1 MTTRK
6 KKSSR
11 EKRVL
16 IASVIVAATIVA
28 GSTFAWF
35 TSKDEVTNR
44 LTAKADY
51 GVSIT
56 EDFTPPED
64 WTPGQEINK
73 DVSAV
78 NTGNIDA
85 YMGMKLSYA
94 LKGKAVDPNGVA
106 IATPVPENAVK
117 IDTSATAN
125 EDWRKTYQTG
135 ELVVLAGEAVSADT
149 SIHVDGTAHD
159 NNDTEA
165 KAEFR
170 DGAVLVNSKTY
181 TPQTVGLYI
190 FRRQIEDMATETPKY
205 SFSGYYFDGTYYYKL
220 NTVIDND
227 GSVTV
232 DITGLQSVTYSVLT
246 DTQIKAVKL
255 AAIKDLPAIS
265 AQNTTAV
272 LDANTKTIKLTYGG
286 ADGNISTEKDNIIID
301 IKLDENYATN
311 WTYLNDSGDN
321 VSKTENGWFYYND
334 KIAAGATTEKLV
346 DSVKLD
352 ETVKSGAYTELTFDL
367 TAALTSVQVEKK
379 EDGTY
384 GDTTAKTLNENAS
397 VATADGKPTWNATAV
412 TPGTGT

>member
-106 IATPVPENAVK
+106 IATPVPVNAVK
-117 IDTSATAN
+117 IDTSANAN
-125 EDWRKTYQTG
+125 KDFRETYQTG
-135 ELVVLAGEAVSADT
+135 ELVVLAGNAVTADST
-149 SIHVDGTAHD
+149 KINVDGTAQAA
-159 NNDTEA
+159 NDEKA
-165 KAEFR
+165 DAEFR
-170 DGAVLVNSKTY
+170 DGAVLVNSKDF
-181 TPQTVGLYI
+181 TPTDAGLYI
-190 FRRQIEDMATETPKY
+190 FRRQIEDMNSTTPKY
-205 SFSGYYFDGTYYYKL
+205 SFSGYYFDGTDYYKL

-227 GSVTV
+227 GNVTADIVDLQGVTV
-232 DITGLQSVTYSVLT
+232 SVPTV
-246 DTQIKAVKL
+246 DQIKAVKL

-286 ADGNISTEKDNIIID
+286 ADGNTSTEKDNIIID
-301 IKLDENYATN
+301 IKLDDEYATN

-384 GDTTAKTLNENAS
+384 GDTTAKTLNANAS
-397 VATADGKPTWNATAV
+397 VATADGKPTWNV
-412 TPGTGT
+412 LP

>member
-1 MTTRK
+1 MTAKK
-6 KKSSR
+6 KKSGR

-85 YMGMKLSYA
+85 YMRMKLSYA

-106 IATPVPENAVK
+106 IATPVPANAVK
-117 IDTSATAN
+117 IDTTKEN
-125 EDWRKTYQTG
+125 WRETYQTG
-135 ELVVLAGEAVSADT
+135 ELVVLAGEAVTADGT
-149 SIHVDGTAHD
+149 KINVDGTAQAE
-159 NNDTEA
+159 NDGKA
-165 KAEFR
+165 DAEFR
-170 DGAVLVNSKTY
+170 DGAVLVNSKNY
-181 TPQTVGLYI
+181 TPQTAGLYI
-190 FRRQIEDMATETPKY
+190 FRRQIEDMASETPKY
-205 SFSGYYFDGTYYYKL
+205 SFSGYYFDGTNYYKL
-220 NTVIDND
+220 NTVIDNE
-227 GSVTV
+227 GNVTA
-232 DITGLQSVTYSVLT
+232 DIVGLQGVTDSVPT

-255 AAIKDLPAIS
+255 AATMNLPELTAN
-265 AQNTTAV
+265 NTTAV
-272 LDANTKTIKLTYGG
+272 LNAETKTIKLTYAG
-286 ADGNISTEKDNIIID
+286 ADGSTTKDDIVID
-301 IKLDENYATN
+301 IKLADDYATN
-311 WTYLNDSGDN
+311 WSYLKDEANDSKN
-321 VSKTENGWFYYND
+321 LNGWFYYND
-334 KIAAGATTEKLV
+334 IIKAGETSKMLV

-352 ETVKSGAYTELTFDL
+352 GAVTSGAYTELTFDL
-367 TAALTSVQVEKK
+367 TAALTSVQVDKA

-384 GDTTAKTLNENAS
+384 KKTTAVTLNTGAEVDS
-397 VATADGKPTWNATAV
+397 KTGKPTWPAAS
-412 TPGTGT
+412 GTNEP

>member
-56 EDFTPPED
+56 ENFTPPED

-78 NTGNIDA
+78 NTGNVDA
-85 YMGMKLSYA
+85 YMRMKLSYA
-94 LKGKAVDPNGVA
+94 LKGKAIDPAGVA
-106 IATPVPENAVK
+106 IAETVPENAVK
-117 IDTSATAN
+117 IDTSANAN

-135 ELVVLAGEAVSADT
+135 ELVVLAGTAVTDGT
-149 SIHVDGTAHD
+149 KINVDGTAQEA
-159 NNDTEA
+159 NDGKA
-165 KAEFR
+165 DAEFR

-181 TPQTVGLYI
+181 TPQTKGLYI
-190 FRRQIEDMATETPKY
+190 FRRQIENMNNENPNY
-205 SFSGYYFDGTYYYKL
+205 SFSGYYFDGNDYYKL

-227 GSVTV
+227 GNVTA
-232 DITGLQSVTYSVLT
+232 DIVGLQGVTDSVPT

-255 AAIKDLPAIS
+255 AATMNLPELTAN
-265 AQNTTAV
+265 NTTAV
-272 LDANTKTIKLTYGG
+272 LNADAKTIKLTYAG
-286 ADGNISTEKDNIIID
+286 ADGNTTKDNIIID
-301 IKLDENYATN
+301 IKLADDYADNWSYLKDEV
-311 WTYLNDSGDN
+311 NDSKN
-321 VSKTENGWFYYND
+321 LNGWFYYNNII
-334 KIAAGATTEKLV
+334 KAGETSKMLV

-352 ETVKSGAYTELTFDL
+352 GAVTSGAYTELTFDL
-367 TAALTSVQVEKK
+367 TAALTSVQVDKA

-384 GDTTAKTLNENAS
+384 KKTTAETLKTGAEVDSN
-397 VATADGKPTWNATAV
+397 TGKPTWPAAAS
-412 TPGTGT
+412 GTNEP

>member
-85 YMGMKLSYA
+85 YMRMKLSYA
-94 LKGKAVDPNGVA
+94 LKGKAIDPAGVA
-106 IATPVPENAVK
+106 IATTVPENAIK
-117 IDTSATAN
+117 IDTTKQN
-125 EDWRKTYQTG
+125 WRETYQTG
-135 ELVVLAGEAVSADT
+135 ELVVLAGTAVSENDT
-149 SIHVDGTAHD
+149 KINVDGTAQET
-159 NNDTEA
+159 NDGKA
-165 KAEFR
+165 DAEFR
-170 DGAVLVNSKTY
+170 DGAVLVNSKNY
-181 TPQTVGLYI
+181 TPQTAGLYI
-190 FRRQIEDMATETPKY
+190 FRRQIEDMASETPKY
-205 SFSGYYFDGTYYYKL
+205 SFSGYYFNGTDYYKL
-220 NTVIDND
+220 NTVIDD
-227 GSVTV
+227 EGSVTV
-232 DITGLQSVTYSVLT
+232 DIVGLQGVTDSVPTAN
-246 DTQIKAVKL
+246 QITAVKL

-286 ADGNISTEKDNIIID
+286 ADGDTSTAKDNIIID
-301 IKLDENYATN
+301 IKLDDDYAAN
-311 WTYLNDSGDN
+311 WTYLNDSGNNDT
-321 VSKTENGWFYYND
+321 KTENGWFYYND
-334 KIAAGATTEKLV
+334 KIAAGATTAKLV

-352 ETVKSGAYTELTFDL
+352 ETVVSGAYTELTFDL

-412 TPGTGT
+412 TPGSGT